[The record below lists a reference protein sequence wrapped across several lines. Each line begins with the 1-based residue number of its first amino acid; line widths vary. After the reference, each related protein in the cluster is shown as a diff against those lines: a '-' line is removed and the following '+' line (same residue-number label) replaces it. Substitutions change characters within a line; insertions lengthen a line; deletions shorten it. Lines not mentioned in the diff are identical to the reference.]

1 MIFARFPLF
10 FILNLKEK
18 HPEQEWRMPPS
29 EKLCNSLKK
38 YRICFF
44 CMGNSPCPASKKNV

>member
-29 EKLCNSLKK
+29 EKLCKSLKK